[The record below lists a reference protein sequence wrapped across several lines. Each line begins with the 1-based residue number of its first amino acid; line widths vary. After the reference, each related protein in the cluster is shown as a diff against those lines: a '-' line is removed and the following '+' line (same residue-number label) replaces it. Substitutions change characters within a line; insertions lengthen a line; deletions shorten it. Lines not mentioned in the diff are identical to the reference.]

1 MQREAKNAAE
11 GGKTG
16 SHDIHGDLAEH
27 RPVAGRPDMR
37 VFYGFDAL
45 PHFVRPTVTVGSYD
59 GVHSGHLALL
69 RTVAGRA
76 RAQGG
81 ESVVLT
87 FEPHPRVTL
96 GRADGLRL
104 LTSLEEKIYLLG
116 QQGIDN
122 LIVIPFDK
130 AFSALAPDTFIR
142 DYLVGRIGAETL
154 VVGFNHRFGRD
165 KQGSYDYLGS
175 HGFGLEVVEVGEC
188 DVDAEKVSSTVIRR
202 LHSPADMEASFGR
215 GEIDMALVFSERFS
229 DKLYT
234 GEARVQL
241 VSDATDPNMAT
252 MQAGYAANIISS
264 AGQEMLPPGV
274 HAAAIVPQLK
284 LLYNPQ
290 MKSAYNFVPGVMG
303 LILMLIC
310 AMMTSISIVREKEK
324 GTMEVLLVSPVKPLF
339 IILAKAVPYFVLSFV
354 NLTTILLLSVYV
366 LNVPVAGSLFWL
378 VVVSLLFIFVSLA
391 LGLLISTVT
400 RTQVAAM
407 LVSGLMLM
415 MPTMLLSGMIFPIE
429 SMPVIL
435 QAISAVL
442 PARWYIQAVRKLM
455 IEGVDVSLVLM
466 EVGILATMAV
476 LLITVS
482 FKKFKHRLE

>member
-1 MQREAKNAAE
+1 MREFGAFVKKE
-11 GGKTG
+11 
-16 SHDIHGDLAEH
+16 
-27 RPVAGRPDMR
+27 
-37 VFYGFDAL
+37 FYHILRDKRTMLIVLVMPIVLIILFGFAL
-45 PHFVRPTVTVGSYD
+45 STEVRNVNIAILSPSSDPTVRQIAERLDASEYFTVTQWLD
-59 GVHSGHLALL
+59 
-69 RTVAGRA
+69 RP
-76 RAQGG
+76 
-81 ESVVLT
+81 E
-87 FEPHPRVTL
+87 
-96 GRADGLRL
+96 
-104 LTSLEEKIYLLG
+104 
-116 QQGIDN
+116 
-122 LIVIPFDK
+122 
-130 AFSALAPDTFIR
+130 
-142 DYLVGRIGAETL
+142 
-154 VVGFNHRFGRD
+154 
-165 KQGSYDYLGS
+165 
-175 HGFGLEVVEVGEC
+175 
-188 DVDAEKVSSTVIRR
+188 
-202 LHSPADMEASFGR
+202 
-215 GEIDMALVFSERFS
+215 EIDEVMKS
-229 DKLYT
+229 
-234 GEARVQL
+234 GEVQL
-241 VSDATDPNMAT
+241 VVAFGQNFSGGMLSPDGSQMQLIVDASDANMAQSYT
-252 MQAGYAANIISS
+252 SYASGII
-264 AGQEMLPPGV
+264 AAFGNEMASGGTESGILTQV
-274 HAAAIVPQLK
+274 QF
-284 LLYNPQ
+284 LYNPQ
-290 MKSAYNFVPGVMG
+290 MKSAYNFVPGIMG
-303 LILMLIC
+303 LIMMLIC